1 MATRTSMNV
10 SLTDQL
16 SRFVNRHVASGRY
29 QSASEVVREGLRL
42 LQEREAD
49 RQAALADVRKK
60 IAVGIRQIER
70 GEVIDGEKVFAELR
84 KRSKAR
90 RAGHR

>member
-1 MATRTSMNV
+1 MNV

-29 QSASEVVREGLRL
+29 QSASEVIREGLRL
-42 LQEREAD
+42 LQERDAE
-49 RQAALADVRKK
+49 RQSALADVRKK
-60 IAVGIRQIER
+60 IAVGMRQIER
-70 GEVIDGEKVFAELR
+70 GEVHDGEKAFADLR

-90 RAGHR
+90 RAGRK